1 MPRGP
6 HLPHVDHVVLTRFNL
21 PSKGAES
28 LIRAKDGWLRER
40 VGLFEQYTIPSME
53 AQTVTDFAWIVY
65 LDPDSPGWL
74 IERLA
79 SHIDRGLFVAHYRES
94 VAWRDVVVDARE
106 LAGGDGSVLI
116 TTNLDND
123 DALATDF
130 IERVQDQAAR
140 GWRGAL
146 YISTGLI
153 LYGDRVYL
161 RQDHDNAF
169 CNVIEPWSDPQTA
182 WRDWHVMLR
191 QHLPVRSIQGAP
203 AWLQVVHGRN
213 VSNRPRGRLANP
225 TRYAALFPQALDGLA
240 APSRSAVA
248 MDALVHRPVRELR
261 EAVRLAG
268 KTVMFRLFGKNGI
281 EQASRLKQ
289 VVRSRLERLTRRA

>member
-1 MPRGP
+1 MPRDA
-6 HLPHVDHVVLTRFNL
+6 HLQDVDHVVLTRFNL
-21 PSKGAES
+21 PSQGAES

-40 VGLFEQYTIPSME
+40 VDLFEQYTIPSVR
-53 AQTVTDFAWIVY
+53 AQTVTAFAWIVY
-65 LDPDSPGWL
+65 LDPESPEWL
-74 IERLA
+74 TRRLA
-79 SHIDRGLFVAHYRES
+79 PHINGGLFVAHYRES
-94 VAWRDVVVDARE
+94 VAWDEVVVDARE
-106 LAGGDGSVLI
+106 LTGGNGKVLV

-130 IERVQDQAAR
+130 IERVQAEAAR

-146 YISTGLI
+146 YITTGLI

-169 CNVIEPWSDPQTA
+169 CSVVESWSDPQTA

-191 QHLPVRSIQGAP
+191 HHMPVRSVHGAP

-225 TRYAALFPQALDGLA
+225 VRYVALFAHALDGIA
-240 APSRSAVA
+240 APTRSAVA
-248 MDALVHRPVRELR
+248 LDALVHRPVRELR
-261 EAVRLAG
+261 EAVRFAG
-268 KTVMFRLFGKNGI
+268 KSVMFKLFGKKGI
-281 EQASRLKQ
+281 EQASRIKQ
-289 VVRSRLERLTRRA
+289 VVQSRLERLVHRT